1 MKKIFILG
9 IALALGM
16 SACSL
21 FGPVPTPWDAYPYQI
36 QSRVA
41 NVDGDIMCPLILPG
55 YPDEYQGWATPWDAL
70 NMLDEEVFVAVPFGK
85 NKTAKIFIEST
96 LPSWT
101 LYDREDW
108 LAHGSDY
115 EVLANLWDVDGNSLG
130 FAGFAMFDPDAGGV
144 GTVYKDGNV
153 LSLYYPTK
161 ADPLF
166 KVSWVDPCFT
176 FLDWKDADVSLGFMW
191 PGFSGNIT
199 VERIDPYF
207 YGEVQFTVKGVDQWH
222 HGSRYTAFRVVFGT
236 PESAVDM
243 IMASLVKPTSG
254 TLTPGDDLNVAI
266 LHPDAVYN
274 SICNGILSPFGIS
287 WGAEWSKDT
296 GNSADVDV
304 TSAGIVNWVG
314 ATSLKFSLKFTID
327 EVNFSMGT
335 WSFKFDKVEKTKGFV
350 YP

>member
-21 FGPVPTPWDAYPYQI
+21 FGPVPTPWDAYPYRI
-36 QSRVA
+36 EAKVA
-41 NVDGDIMCPLILPG
+41 NADGAVLCPLILPG
-55 YPDEYQGWATPWDAL
+55 YPDEYQGWPTSWDAIS
-70 NMLDEEVFVAVPFGK
+70 MLDEEVFVAVPFGAG
-85 NKTAKIFIEST
+85 KTAKVFIETT

-101 LYDREDW
+101 LYDQEDW
-108 LAHGSDY
+108 LTNPTDY
-115 EVLANLWDVDGNSLG
+115 MVDAMLWDVDGNFVG
-130 FAGFAMFDPDAGGV
+130 FGGFEYFDPDASLNP
-144 GTVYKDGNV
+144 TVYKDGNV

-176 FLDWKDADVSLGFMW
+176 FLDWKDADISLGFRW
-191 PGFSGNIT
+191 PGFNGNIT

-207 YGEVQFTVKGVDQWH
+207 FGEVQFSVKGVDQWH

-254 TLTPGDDLNVAI
+254 ALSNPDNLNLAVLDKSEVWHKFVDNTTFMSYLTLGVEWSADDANATVTPAGA
-266 LHPDAVYN
+266 
-274 SICNGILSPFGIS
+274 IS
-287 WGAEWSKDT
+287 WISGT
-296 GNSADVDV
+296 
-304 TSAGIVNWVG
+304 TP
-314 ATSLKFSLKFTID
+314 LKFTLKVKTD

-335 WSFKFDKVEKTKGFV
+335 WSFVFDKVEKTKGFV